1 MGGRFSS
8 KGGQVA
14 LGGVLAAGALVML
27 WLAGVAPSGQLG
39 LTAVGGL
46 FPMAATLAAGRAAGY
61 LCWGAAGL
69 LGLILLPDKGTALLF
84 LVFLGVYPVAKGGIE
99 SLRRLPLEWALKL
112 IFFNLALTLCWFLFR
127 ELLWPEPPA
136 WLAGGLPVVYGAG
149 NLVFII
155 YDIGLSRL
163 VGMLRARLGARRRG

>member
-1 MGGRFSS
+1 M
-8 KGGQVA
+8 
-14 LGGVLAAGALVML
+14 
-27 WLAGVAPSGQLG
+27 
-39 LTAVGGL
+39 
-46 FPMAATLAAGRAAGY
+46 
-61 LCWGAAGL
+61 
-69 LGLILLPDKGTALLF
+69 
-84 LVFLGVYPVAKGGIE
+84 FLGVYPVAKGGIE

-136 WLAGGLPVVYGAG
+136 WVAGGLPVVYGAG